1 MRNVKRTFFIELFL
15 LLLEIIWQTMKS
27 PMSDMLLLFRKMV
40 ILVGKY
46 C

>member
-27 PMSDMLLLFRKMV
+27 QMSDILLLFRKMV